1 MIVYLGVFQIALAY
15 LFVTSALRAIPAL
28 EASLILLIEP
38 ALNPL
43 WAWVFQGER
52 PGSVGAGWV
61 ERSIL
66 GATTVKA
73 MAGCARGGTV
83 LRGGGWEHDDADRDR
98 CGSEDGAA
106 PLWYLHLRRLAT
118 SCRALGVPIPPD
130 LPTPEGGADRVHRLL
145 VSRRGVVAGE
155 RPVGS
160 TAPVRLVTSK
170 LVHRPYPHKVVD
182 RERFDRALPT
192 PRRSV
197 ADDALLLT
205 VGGQVAETAIWS
217 VLWWEDGKLCAP
229 PLELGVLP
237 GVARARL
244 RKWRARIEERRAT
257 PTNFRAASA
266 FVANAVRGVVPVAS
280 LDGKDVP
287 LSAQTEALAARF
299 WP

>member
-1 MIVYLGVFQIALAY
+1 M
-15 LFVTSALRAIPAL
+15 TT
-28 EASLILLIEP
+28 LIET
-38 ALNPL
+38 
-43 WAWVFQGER
+43 VR
-52 PGSVGAGWV
+52 I
-61 ERSIL
+61 RS
-66 GATTVKA
+66 
-73 MAGCARGGTV
+73 
-83 LRGGGWEHDDADRDR
+83 
-98 CGSEDGAA
+98 GAA

-118 SCRALGVPIPPD
+118 SCRALGVPIPTD

-155 RPVGS
+155 RLVGS
-160 TAPVRLVTSK
+160 TAPVRLVSSK

-182 RERFDRALPT
+182 RERFDRALADAKEAG
-192 PRRSV
+192 

-244 RKWRARIEERRAT
+244 EEIAGGIEERRVT
-257 PTNFRAASA
+257 PDQLPAASA

-280 LDGKDVP
+280 LDGKEVP

>member
-1 MIVYLGVFQIALAY
+1 M
-15 LFVTSALRAIPAL
+15 TT
-28 EASLILLIEP
+28 LIE
-38 ALNPL
+38 
-43 WAWVFQGER
+43 
-52 PGSVGAGWV
+52 
-61 ERSIL
+61 
-66 GATTVKA
+66 TVRI
-73 MAGCARGGTV
+73 RG
-83 LRGGGWEHDDADRDR
+83 
-98 CGSEDGAA
+98 GAA

-118 SCRALGVPIPPD
+118 SCRALGVPIPTD

-182 RERFDRALPT
+182 RERFDRALADAKEIG
-192 PRRSV
+192 
-197 ADDALLLT
+197 ADDSLLLT

-217 VLWWEDGKLCAP
+217 VLWWDEGKLCAP

-244 RKWRARIEERRAT
+244 EELAGGIEERRAT
-257 PTNFRAASA
+257 PDQLPAASA
-266 FVANAVRGVVPVAS
+266 FVANAVRGVVAVAS
-280 LDGKDVP
+280 LDEKEVA
-287 LSAQTEALAARF
+287 LSPHTEALAARF